1 MTRWLISLGLA
12 MMIAT
17 VTGLNASACSPP
29 PGPDWEGWTEG
40 DEDIFTGRVTS
51 LTPLP
56 VSTEHG
62 FDLRRATISIER
74 LRSFEN
80 RSGPASIDAEII
92 VEVFDPGPRASALCL
107 YAQAYR
113 PGDTVLVI
121 QSAGDTPRL
130 FHGEWAAGS
139 RFAPLFE
146 KQQTLPK

>member
-12 MMIAT
+12 LMMAN
-17 VTGLNASACSPP
+17 VTDLNASACSPS
-29 PGPDWEGWTEG
+29 PGPDWEGWVDG
-40 DEDIFTGRVTS
+40 NDDIFVGRVTS

-62 FDLRRATISIER
+62 FDVRRATIHIER
-74 LRSFEN
+74 LRSFEA
-80 RSGPASIDAEII
+80 RSGPTSIDAEI
-92 VEVFDPGPRASALCL
+92 VVDVFDPGPSAMALCL
-107 YAQAYR
+107 YAEVYQ

-121 QSAGDTPRL
+121 QSGETTRL
-130 FHGEWAAGS
+130 FRSAWAAGS